1 MLQNIKSVGLGLVA
15 FLTLGIKSVDAIEIS
30 VSPPRFEIPIGT
42 KKRSQSLKIKNFDDK
57 PVEMKAHIRS
67 WTLDENSKLQE
78 VESTEQTL
86 DQSIIFT
93 PSRFTIP
100 PGGEQTIRFA
110 IRPKVKLA
118 TGEHRAI
125 LNLEEIPRKNKNR
138 DPNSLITVASM
149 GVVIYAYSGE
159 VKRVGVLNSV
169 NVDTKPNGLT
179 TAAFD
184 VSSQGNAH
192 VRMNGQYAI
201 WSAAKYPGAEATKIL
216 PGLNKPKAKLPAN
229 IVRAGKIKIK
239 PVLPATRRQQILPI
253 AKKLPPGKYILDI
266 NGDLSGTLIDKG
278 IPFTV
283 PPLSNAY
290 KPGNDTVNKKF

>member
-1 MLQNIKSVGLGLVA
+1 MLHKLKSVGLSLIA
-15 FLTLGIKSVDAIEIS
+15 LLTLGIQSADGIEVSI
-30 VSPPRFEIPIGT
+30 SPPRFEIPIGA

-57 PVEMKAHIRS
+57 PVQMKANIRS
-67 WTLDENSKLQE
+67 WILDENSKLQE
-78 VESTEQTL
+78 IESTEQTL
-86 DQSIIFT
+86 DQAIIFT

-118 TGEHRAI
+118 PGEHRAI
-125 LNLEEIPRKNKNR
+125 INLEEIPRQDKNR
-138 DPNSLITVASM
+138 NPNSLITVASM

-159 VKRVGVLNSV
+159 IKRVGVLNSV
-169 NVDTKPNGLT
+169 NIDTKSNGLT

-184 VSSQGNAH
+184 ISSQGNAH

-201 WSAAKYPGAEATKIL
+201 WKAAKYPGSEATKNI
-216 PGLNKPKAKLPAN
+216 PGLDKPKIKLPAN
-229 IVRAGKIKIK
+229 VLAAGKIKIK
-239 PVLPATRRQQILPI
+239 PVLPANRRQQILPI

-266 NGDLSGTLIDKG
+266 NADLSGTLIDKG

-283 PPLSNAY
+283 PPLSN
-290 KPGNDTVNKKF
+290 NSRSVNKKF